1 MKRWKIILLV
11 AVTVSLS
18 AAVALSAAPPV
29 PPGITARHGATDSPE
44 DVAPGTLT
52 IQNRPIAT
60 FRSHLLGYTPQ
71 QRVERAT
78 ARIQA
83 LIDEGALAAVYGKQ
97 IKEGM
102 AIMAGDLLLFV
113 ITPTDL
119 NILTGDTLET
129 VTGRAV
135 QSLTLALQ
143 GVQQERS
150 VGYLLKASGLAALA
164 TAIFVLALW
173 TLSRL
178 NRGLTIR
185 FERAVDSRATK
196 LAIAGFTAH
205 IEWLLFSIRWLLR
218 VTLWA
223 LGIFISYLWLAF
235 SLECFP
241 YTRPWGE
248 ALGSYLI
255 TAVKAV
261 ALGALEIIPGLTVVA
276 IIFALTR
283 FLNRVIRVFF
293 DAVAAGRVKLPR
305 VYAETA
311 QPTRRII
318 VAVLWLFAVVM
329 MYPYLPG
336 SESNAFKGV
345 SVFIGLL
352 LSIGSAG
359 VVNQAVSG
367 LMLMYSRALKAG
379 DYVQIGDTEGTVV
392 SLGMFATKIRTI
404 KNEEVSIPNAVIVG
418 TTTKNLTGP
427 EESKSVIL
435 HTAVTIGYS
444 TPWRQVHALLLT
456 AADRTPGL
464 HKEPKPFVLQT
475 ALSDF
480 YVEYQVNAYIVAPEQ
495 RIPVLDK
502 LHQNIQD
509 AFNEHGVQIMSPH
522 YWWDPDQ
529 KVWVPKEKW
538 FEAPAQRTE

>member
-1 MKRWKIILLV
+1 MKRWKIIILV
-11 AVTVSLS
+11 AVAVSLS
-18 AAVALSAAPPV
+18 ALIASSAAPP
-29 PPGITARHGATDSPE
+29 GSAGRQAAKDALE
-44 DVAPGTLT
+44 DVAPATLS
-52 IQNRPIAT
+52 IQNRPIFT
-60 FRSHLLGYTPQ
+60 FRSSLGGFTPQ
-71 QRVERAT
+71 QRVERAK

-83 LIDEGALAAVYGKQ
+83 LIDEGALAAVYAEQ
-97 IKEGM
+97 TKEGM
-102 AIMAGDLLLFV
+102 AVMAGDLRLFV
-113 ITPTDL
+113 ITPSDVITFA
-119 NILTGDTLET
+119 GDTLET
-129 VTGRAV
+129 VTGHAV

-143 GVQQERS
+143 GLQQERS
-150 VGYLLKASGLAALA
+150 MRYVLKASGLAALA

-173 TLSRL
+173 ALSRI
-178 NRGLTIR
+178 NRWLAIR
-185 FERAVDSRATK
+185 FERAIDSRATK

-205 IEWLLFSIRWLLR
+205 IEWLLRSSRWLLR

-223 LGIFISYLWLAF
+223 LVIFISYLWLAY

-255 TAVKAV
+255 TAVRTV
-261 ALGALEIIPGLTVVA
+261 AREAFDIIPGLAVVA
-276 IIFALTR
+276 VVFALTR
-283 FLNRVIRVFF
+283 FLTRVIKVFF
-293 DAVAAGRVKLPR
+293 DAVAAGRVNLPR

-311 QPTRRII
+311 QPTRRIV
-318 VAVLWLFAVVM
+318 VAVLWLFAFVM

-336 SESNAFKGV
+336 SESNAFKGM

-352 LSIGSAG
+352 LSLGSAG

-379 DYVQIGDTEGTVV
+379 DYVLIGDTEGTVV

-418 TTTKNLTGP
+418 TTTKNLTRP
-427 EESKSVIL
+427 EQSERVIL
-435 HTAVTIGYS
+435 HTAVTIGYA

-464 HKEPKPFVLQT
+464 RKEPKPFVLQT

-480 YVEYQVNAYIVAPEQ
+480 FVEYQVNAYMEAPEQ

-522 YWWDPDQ
+522 YWWDPDE

-538 FEAPAQRTE
+538 FEAPAPRTE

>member
-18 AAVALSAAPPV
+18 APVSLSAAPPV
-29 PPGITARHGATDSPE
+29 PPGIAARSGATDAPE
-44 DVAPGTLT
+44 DVAPATLT
-52 IQNRPIAT
+52 IQNRPIVT
-60 FRSHLLGYTPQ
+60 FRSSLLGYTPQ

-78 ARIQA
+78 ARVQA
-83 LIDEGALAAVYGKQ
+83 VIDEGALAPVYGKQ

-102 AIMAGDLLLFV
+102 AVMAGDLPLFV

-119 NILTGDTLET
+119 NILAGDTLET

-135 QSLTLALQ
+135 QNLALALQ
-143 GVQQERS
+143 GLQQERS
-150 VGYLLKASGLAALA
+150 MGYLLKAGGLAALA

-173 TLSRL
+173 ALSRI
-178 NRGLTIR
+178 NRWLAIR
-185 FERAVDSRATK
+185 FQRAVDSRATK

-218 VTLWA
+218 VTVWA
-223 LGIFISYLWLAF
+223 LVIFISYLWLAF

-261 ALGALEIIPGLTVVA
+261 ALGALEIVPGLAVVA
-276 IIFALTR
+276 VIFALTR
-283 FLNRVIRVFF
+283 FLTRVIKVFF

-318 VAVLWLFAVVM
+318 VAVLWIFALVM

-345 SVFIGLL
+345 SVFLGLL

-379 DYVQIGDTEGTVV
+379 DYVQIGDTEGTVL

-404 KNEEVSIPNAVIVG
+404 KNEEVSIPNAVILG

-427 EESKSVIL
+427 EQSENVIL

-464 HKEPKPFVLQT
+464 RKEPRPFVLQT

-480 YVEYQVNAYIVAPEQ
+480 YVEYQVNAYIEAPEQ

-509 AFNEHGVQIMSPH
+509 SFNEHGVQIMSPH

>member
-18 AAVALSAAPPV
+18 ALVALSAAPPV
-29 PPGITARHGATDSPE
+29 PPGIAARQGATNAPE
-44 DVAPGTLT
+44 DVVPATLT
-52 IQNRPIAT
+52 IHNRPIVT
-60 FRSHLLGYTPQ
+60 FRSSLVGRTPQ
-71 QRVERAT
+71 QRVERVT
-78 ARIQA
+78 ARIQTV
-83 LIDEGALAAVYGKQ
+83 IDEGAVAAVYAEQ
-97 IKEGM
+97 IKQGM
-102 AIMAGDLLLFV
+102 AVMAGDLLLFV
-113 ITPTDL
+113 ITPNDL
-119 NILTGDTLET
+119 NTLAGDTLET
-129 VTGRAV
+129 VAGQAV

-143 GVQQERS
+143 GVRQERS
-150 VGYLLKASGLAALA
+150 LKYLLTASGLAVLA

-173 TLSRL
+173 ALSRI
-178 NRGLTIR
+178 NRWLAIR
-185 FERAVDSRATK
+185 LERAVDARAKK

-205 IEWLLFSIRWLLR
+205 IEWLLFSVRWLLR
-218 VTLWA
+218 VTVWA
-223 LGIFISYLWLAF
+223 SALFLTYLWLTF

-248 ALGSYLI
+248 ALGSYLL

-261 ALGALEIIPGLTVVA
+261 ALRALEIFPGLAVVA
-276 IIFALTR
+276 IIFAFTR
-283 FLNRVIRVFF
+283 FLTRVIKVFF

-311 QPTRRII
+311 QPTRRIV
-318 VAVLWLFAVVM
+318 VAVLWLFALVM

-336 SESNAFKGV
+336 SGSNAFKGV

-392 SLGMFATKIRTI
+392 SLGMFATKIRTV
-404 KNEEVSIPNAVIVG
+404 KNEEVSIPNAVILG
-418 TTTKNLTGP
+418 TTTKNLTSP
-427 EESKSVIL
+427 EKSEIVIL

-444 TPWRQVHALLLT
+444 APWRQVHALLLT

-464 HKEPKPFVLQT
+464 RKEPKPFVLQT

-480 YVEYQVNAYIVAPEQ
+480 YVEYQVNAYLEAPER

-538 FEAPAQRTE
+538 FEAPAQKTE

>member
-18 AAVALSAAPPV
+18 APVSLSTAPPV
-29 PPGITARHGATDSPE
+29 PPGSAARPGATDAPE
-44 DVAPGTLT
+44 DVAPATLT
-52 IQNRPIAT
+52 IQNRPILT
-60 FRSHLLGYTPQ
+60 FRSSAVGYTPQ

-78 ARIQA
+78 ARVQA
-83 LIDEGALAAVYGKQ
+83 LIDEGAFAPVYGKQ

-102 AIMAGDLLLFV
+102 AIMAGDEILFV
-113 ITPTDL
+113 ITLTDL
-119 NILTGDTLET
+119 NTLAGDTLET

-135 QSLTLALQ
+135 QGLTLAFQ
-143 GVQQERS
+143 GLQQERS
-150 VGYLLKASGLAALA
+150 MGYLLKASGLAALA

-173 TLSRL
+173 ALSRL
-178 NRGLTIR
+178 NRGLAIR
-185 FERAVDSRATK
+185 FERAVDTRATK

-218 VTLWA
+218 VTVWA

-261 ALGALEIIPGLTVVA
+261 ALGALEIVPGLTVVVV
-276 IIFALTR
+276 IFALTR
-283 FLNRVIRVFF
+283 FLTRVIKVFF
-293 DAVAAGRVKLPR
+293 DAVASGRVKLPR

-318 VAVLWLFAVVM
+318 VVVLWIFAFVM

-336 SESNAFKGV
+336 SGSNAFRGV

-392 SLGMFATKIRTI
+392 SLGMFSTKIRTI
-404 KNEEVSIPNAVIVG
+404 KNEEVSIPNAVILG

-427 EESKSVIL
+427 EKSENVIL

-444 TPWRQVHALLLT
+444 TPWRQVHALLLR

-464 HKEPKPFVLQT
+464 RKEPKPFVLQT

-480 YVEYQVNAYIVAPEQ
+480 YVEYQVNAYIEAPEQ

>member
-427 EESKSVIL
+427 EESESVIL

>member
-1 MKRWKIILLV
+1 V
-11 AVTVSLS
+11 
-18 AAVALSAAPPV
+18 
-29 PPGITARHGATDSPE
+29 
-44 DVAPGTLT
+44 
-52 IQNRPIAT
+52 
-60 FRSHLLGYTPQ
+60 
-71 QRVERAT
+71 
-78 ARIQA
+78 
-83 LIDEGALAAVYGKQ
+83 
-97 IKEGM
+97 IK
-102 AIMAGDLLLFV
+102 
-113 ITPTDL
+113 
-119 NILTGDTLET
+119 
-129 VTGRAV
+129 
-135 QSLTLALQ
+135 
-143 GVQQERS
+143 
-150 VGYLLKASGLAALA
+150 
-164 TAIFVLALW
+164 
-173 TLSRL
+173 
-178 NRGLTIR
+178 
-185 FERAVDSRATK
+185 
-196 LAIAGFTAH
+196 
-205 IEWLLFSIRWLLR
+205 
-218 VTLWA
+218 
-223 LGIFISYLWLAF
+223 
-235 SLECFP
+235 
-241 YTRPWGE
+241 
-248 ALGSYLI
+248 
-255 TAVKAV
+255 
-261 ALGALEIIPGLTVVA
+261 
-276 IIFALTR
+276 
-283 FLNRVIRVFF
+283 VFF

-427 EESKSVIL
+427 EQSKSVIL

>member
-1 MKRWKIILLV
+1 MNRWKIILLV

-18 AAVALSAAPPV
+18 APVALSPAPPV
-29 PPGITARHGATDSPE
+29 PPGSAARPGATDAPE
-44 DVAPGTLT
+44 DVAPATLT
-52 IQNRPIAT
+52 IQNRPILT
-60 FRSHLLGYTPQ
+60 FRSSALGNTPQ

-83 LIDEGALAAVYGKQ
+83 LIDAGALAPVYGKQ

-102 AIMAGDLLLFV
+102 AVMAGDQILFV
-113 ITPTDL
+113 VTPTDL
-119 NILTGDTLET
+119 NTLAGDTLET

-135 QSLTLALQ
+135 QNLTLAFQ
-143 GVQQERS
+143 GLQQERS
-150 VGYLLKASGLAALA
+150 LGYLLKAGGLGALA

-173 TLSRL
+173 VLSRV
-178 NRGLTIR
+178 NRRLAIR
-185 FERAVDSRATK
+185 FQRAVGSRATK

-218 VTLWA
+218 VMVWA
-223 LGIFISYLWLAF
+223 LVIFISYLWLAF
-235 SLECFP
+235 LLKCFP

-255 TAVKAV
+255 TAVRAV
-261 ALGALEIIPGLTVVA
+261 ALGALEIVPGLAAVVV
-276 IIFALTR
+276 IFALTR
-283 FLNRVIRVFF
+283 FLTRVIKVFF
-293 DAVAAGRVKLPR
+293 DAVAAGRVNLPR

-318 VAVLWLFAVVM
+318 VVVLWIFAFVM

-336 SESNAFKGV
+336 SGSNAFRGV

-404 KNEEVSIPNAVIVG
+404 KNEEVSIPNAVILA

-427 EESKSVIL
+427 EKSESVIL

-464 HKEPKPFVLQT
+464 RKEPKPFVLQT

-480 YVEYQVNAYIVAPEQ
+480 YVEYQVNAYIEAPEQ

-522 YWWDPDQ
+522 YFWDPDQ

>member
-427 EESKSVIL
+427 EGSKSVIL